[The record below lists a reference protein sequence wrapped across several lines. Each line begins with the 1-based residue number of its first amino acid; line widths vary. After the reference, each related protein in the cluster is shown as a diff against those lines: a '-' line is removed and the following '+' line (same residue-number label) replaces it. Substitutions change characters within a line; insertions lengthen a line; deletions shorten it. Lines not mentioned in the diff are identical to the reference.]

1 MGTVLLAGMGIV
13 LGSLCLFLPG
23 IYLSVLW
30 MLVGPIAV
38 IEDTYGTQ
46 ALGRSRDLM
55 RGNWWRGL
63 GIVFAASLIFYAV
76 AGGVQLVF
84 AFIPVIGPIL
94 GALVQAIALVF
105 NLAVLVLLYFDLRC
119 RHEDFDLQYLSSQIG
134 RGSEQGLTAA
144 PE

>member
-1 MGTVLLAGMGIV
+1 
-13 LGSLCLFLPG
+13 
-23 IYLSVLW
+23 
-30 MLVGPIAV
+30 V